1 MTGAEGLLLAH
12 RLGVEGFDCRPYRY
26 GSIAQTPDDVIDGL
40 ARAVAALPSP
50 VRFVGHSLG
59 GLVVL
64 RYLETHPDVTV
75 GPVVLLGSPVAGS
88 RAASGLARLP
98 GADWLLGGIATHEL
112 LGPGARV
119 WRRSTPLGVIAGE
132 VPLGFGRLIAELPLP
147 HDGAVSVAET
157 ELPGASEH
165 LVLPVNHM
173 GLLASAQVAQATAA
187 FLRDGRFPAQDP

>member
-12 RLGVEGFDCRPYRY
+12 RLGVEGFDCTPYRY
-26 GSIAQTPDDVIDGL
+26 GSVAQTTVEVIDGL

-64 RYLETHPDVTV
+64 RYLETHPDVDV

-98 GADWLLGGIATHEL
+98 GAEWLLGGIASHEL
-112 LGPGARV
+112 LTTGARV
-119 WRRSTPLGVIAGE
+119 WRRSTPLGVIAGD

-157 ELPGASEH
+157 QLPGACEH
-165 LVLPVNHM
+165 RVLPVNHM

-187 FLRDGRFPAQDP
+187 FLRDGRFPAPGS